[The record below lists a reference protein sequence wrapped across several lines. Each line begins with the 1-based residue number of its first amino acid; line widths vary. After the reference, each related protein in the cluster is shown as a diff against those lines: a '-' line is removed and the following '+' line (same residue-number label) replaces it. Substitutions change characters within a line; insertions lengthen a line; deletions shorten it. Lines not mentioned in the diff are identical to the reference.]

1 MNKTQLNESN
11 LNKTPHSSRDDAA
24 AKGRNG
30 TSLAAACLA
39 FYKANW
45 FLFWLAIILTA
56 GMAFPQAFESVLTES
71 IQTRGQN
78 AVVFFVMFMMSLA
91 LPTDALLAAFKQ
103 PLPTFLA
110 VGLNWVVT
118 PLLALATVPLLHP
131 EFRGGLL
138 LAAAM
143 PCSMASASVWTRRA
157 GGNEAISLMVTV
169 ITNGTCFAITPLLV
183 WLLTGE
189 RVQFR
194 VWDKITE
201 LALLVLLPLLLAQVA
216 RRFDTVR
223 AFCDRHRLFLGVITQ
238 TGLLFVI
245 LLGAIK
251 TGQRLHAPTAS
262 SPTLLQIA
270 LMIFAVL
277 TIHTAVLFLGLGL
290 SVALKITRPDSLAV
304 AIAGSQKTLMI
315 GLPMAGELQT
325 SILPLVTFHA
335 GQLLIDAVF
344 AERQRTVSNHPA
356 QNDALTQK
364 VAQ

>member
-1 MNKTQLNESN
+1 MIEIPVNP
-11 LNKTPHSSRDDAA
+11 TPHSSRDDAS
-24 AKGRNG
+24 AKGRNKA
-30 TSLAAACLA
+30 SFAASCIAL
-39 FYKANW
+39 YKANW

-56 GMAFPQAFESVLTES
+56 GMVFPQAFETVLTES

-91 LPTDALLAAFKQ
+91 LPTDALLAAFKR

-110 VGLNWVVT
+110 VALNWVVT

-157 GGNEAISLMVTV
+157 GGNDAVSLMVTV
-169 ITNGTCFAITPLLV
+169 ITNGICFAVTPLLV

-189 RVQFR
+189 QVQFR
-194 VWDKITE
+194 VLDKITE

-216 RRFDTVR
+216 RRFSPIR
-223 AFCDRHRLFLGVITQ
+223 AFCDQNRPTLGVITQ

-251 TGQRLHAPTAS
+251 TGHRLQAPTAS
-262 SPTLLQIA
+262 SPTLAQIG
-270 LMIFAVL
+270 LMLFAVL
-277 TIHTAVLFLGLGL
+277 TIHTAVLYLGFWL
-290 SVALKITRPDSLAV
+290 SGALKIARPDSLAV

-344 AERQRTVSNHPA
+344 AERQRRLSTPEA
-356 QNDALTQK
+356 KLLLPTQK
-364 VAQ
+364 VTQ

>member
-1 MNKTQLNESN
+1 MNDVPVNQ
-11 LNKTPHSSRDDAA
+11 TPHSSRDDAS
-24 AKGRNG
+24 AKGRIKA
-30 TSLAAACLA
+30 SFAASCLA

-56 GMAFPQAFESVLTES
+56 GMAFPRAFETVLTES

-118 PLLALATVPLLHP
+118 PLLALATVPLLHH

-157 GGNEAISLMVTV
+157 GGNDAISLMVTV
-169 ITNGTCFAITPLLV
+169 VTNGTCFAITPLLV
-183 WLLTGE
+183 WMMTG
-189 RVQFR
+189 RTVPFQ
-194 VWDKITE
+194 VWDKISE
-201 LALLVLLPLLLAQVA
+201 LALLVLLPLLLGQAA
-216 RRFDTVR
+216 RRFDTIR
-223 AFCDRHRLFLGVITQ
+223 AFCDRNRLLLGVITQ

-251 TGQRLHAPTAS
+251 TGHRLHAPTAT
-262 SPTLLQIA
+262 SPTLAQIA
-270 LMIFAVL
+270 LMICAVL
-277 TIHTAVLFLGLGL
+277 TIHTAVLILGLWL
-290 SVALKITRPDSLAV
+290 SGALKISRPNSLAV

-344 AERQRTVSNHPA
+344 AERQRKVSTLGSHLP
-356 QNDALTQK
+356 LPTQK
-364 VAQ
+364 VTQ